1 MMPTYSSQPF
11 TILHTRS
18 EHSRCARY
26 YSLFLVISILT
37 FSFSFFFQKYNL
49 SPPTLQVLMSLHPY
63 LVTRLGHGFIARL
76 EMRIGSEKRRMRKRI
91 WQYDR
96 QLAKNDSSTSPT
108 ARARLLAL
116 RQRAHNACHVLER
129 RKQHLIKRLH
139 KVAIAFKCLFKQVVV
154 PDFRPSSFK
163 VITKAITQ
171 SLGALHHKV

>member
-1 MMPTYSSQPF
+1 MRL
-11 TILHTRS
+11 ILLAI
-18 EHSRCARY
+18 SRY
-26 YSLFLVISILT
+26 FNSHIHFFLFFKNIT
-37 FSFSFFFQKYNL
+37 F
-49 SPPTLQVLMSLHPY
+49 PPTLQVLMSLHPY

-96 QLAKNDSSTSPT
+96 QLSKNDSSTSPT